1 MQRKNYLLISS
12 RGKNYRNGM
21 AMIMAISVIVIVAT
35 ILALSLSLTTLTAKK
50 GTDLYLY
57 EQSAILSHS
66 AAEYAMLKMSQA
78 APCSI
83 ENLVYTYNDIYD
95 INTTMHYVS
104 FAGSQCEVNV
114 FADLNR
120 TYYDTTTFSA
130 SDGTVILDVTVSVT
144 DPTVTTEPIR
154 YFRRT
159 IQKL

>member
-1 MQRKNYLLISS
+1 MTSKRKS
-12 RGKNYRNGM
+12 YRSGM
-21 AMIMAISVIVIVAT
+21 AMIMAIAVIVVIAT
-35 ILALSLSLTTLTAKK
+35 ILALSLSLTTLTSKRS
-50 GTDLYLY
+50 TDLYLY

-83 ENLVYTYNDIYD
+83 ENINYTYNSIYD
-95 INTTMHYVS
+95 VNTTMRYIS
-104 FAGSQCEVNV
+104 LSGSQCEANV

-120 TYYDTTTFSA
+120 TYYGTTTYPA
-130 SDGTVILDVTVSVT
+130 SDGTVILDVAVSVT